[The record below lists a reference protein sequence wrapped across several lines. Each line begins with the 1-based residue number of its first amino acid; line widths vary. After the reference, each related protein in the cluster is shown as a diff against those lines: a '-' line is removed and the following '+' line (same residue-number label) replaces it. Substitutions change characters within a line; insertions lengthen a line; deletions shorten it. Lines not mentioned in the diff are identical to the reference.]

1 MKKPPT
7 FDDILSAQ
15 QTICKYLSRTPLYR
29 YSGLSELLGCSAF
42 IKHENHQPVGAFKVR
57 GGINFISRLNER
69 ERESGVITAS
79 TGNHGQ
85 SIAWASQLFGVQATI
100 VVPLKS
106 NPDKVNAIRRMGAT
120 ILEFGKDFDEARV
133 QAEHLSEKN
142 GFCYVHSANEPH
154 LIAGVGTVGM
164 EIIEDLPGVDT
175 IIAPVGGGSC
185 VSGIS
190 IAAKA
195 MKPGIEVIAVQSEQ
209 APAAYLSWKAGKP
222 LSTETMRTFAEGLAT
237 RVGFEMTVDI
247 MKAHLSDF
255 VLVTDDEIR
264 KAMKL
269 MIEHTHNLVESAGAA
284 SLAAA
289 IKIKDRL
296 KNRNVVMVL
305 TGANVTMSTL
315 HEILHD

>member
-1 MKKPPT
+1 MNKAPT
-7 FDDILSAQ
+7 FADILGAQ
-15 QTICKYLSRTPLYR
+15 QTISKYLSRTPLYP

-42 IKHENHQPVGAFKVR
+42 IKHENHQPIGAFKVR
-57 GGINFISRLNER
+57 GGVNLISRLSDQ

-85 SIAWASQLFGVQATI
+85 SIAWASRLFGVQATI
-100 VVPLKS
+100 VVPMRS
-106 NPDKVNAIRRMGAT
+106 NPDKVNAIRQMGAS

-133 QAEHLSEKN
+133 QAEHVAKEK
-142 GFCYVHSANEPH
+142 GFRYVHSANEPQ

-164 EIIEDLPGVDT
+164 EIIEDLSGVDT

-185 VSGIS
+185 ASGIS
-190 IAAKA
+190 IAARA
-195 MKPGIEVIAVQSEQ
+195 MKPGVEVIAVQSEQ

-222 LSTETMRTFAEGLAT
+222 LSTNTMKTFAEGLAT

-247 MKAHLSDF
+247 MKTNLSDF

-264 KAMKL
+264 QAMRL
-269 MIEHTHNLVESAGAA
+269 MMEHTHNLAESAGAA
-284 SLAAA
+284 SLAGA
-289 IKIKDRL
+289 IKLKNRL

-315 HEILHD
+315 HEILHH

>member
-1 MKKPPT
+1 MNKAPT
-7 FDDILSAQ
+7 FADILGAQ
-15 QTICKYLSRTPLYR
+15 QAISKYLSRTPLYQ

-42 IKHENHQPVGAFKVR
+42 VKHENHQPIGAFKVR
-57 GGINFISRLNER
+57 GGVNLISRLSDRER
-69 ERESGVITAS
+69 ERGVITAS

-85 SIAWASQLFGVQATI
+85 SIAWASRLFGVQATV
-100 VVPLKS
+100 VVPMKS
-106 NPDKVNAIRRMGAT
+106 NPDKVHAIRRMGAS

-133 QAEHLSEKN
+133 QAEQVAKEK
-142 GFCYVHSANEPH
+142 GFRYVHSANEPQ

-190 IAAKA
+190 IAARA
-195 MKPGIEVIAVQSEQ
+195 MKPGTEAIAVQSEQ

-222 LSTETMRTFAEGLAT
+222 ISTDTMKTFAEGLAT

-247 MKAHLSDF
+247 MKTNLSDF
-255 VLVTDDEIR
+255 VLVTDDDIR
-264 KAMKL
+264 QAMRL
-269 MIEHTHNLVESAGAA
+269 MMEHTHNLAESAGAA
-284 SLAAA
+284 SLAGA
-289 IKIKDRL
+289 IKLKDRL

-315 HEILHD
+315 HEILHH